1 MSLPNRKKPINAKG
15 WLYPN
20 DRANLFFFDELL
32 NFPTSNSQILMRMN
46 RRDSPCGCPAVAAGF
61 HLNTATFNGVEGV
74 ARETARVSPTN

>member
-1 MSLPNRKKPINAKG
+1 MGNACV
-15 WLYPN
+15 WLWSKTVPSSQLRIKNY
-20 DRANLFFFDELL
+20 ELL

-61 HLNTATFNGVEGV
+61 HLNTATFDGVEGV